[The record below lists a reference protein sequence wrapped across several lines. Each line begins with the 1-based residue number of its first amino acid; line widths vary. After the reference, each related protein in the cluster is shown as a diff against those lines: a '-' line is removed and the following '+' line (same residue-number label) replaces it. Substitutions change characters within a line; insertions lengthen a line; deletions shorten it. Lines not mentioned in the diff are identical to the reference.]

1 MEVGRQ
7 WRRCARGNDVVVSGA
22 TRRVSHNSRP
32 LAPPPPLPP
41 QQAPRCSPRTPPSPP
56 PQREH
61 WHQLMHA
68 YLSVPWLHPCRI
80 RQRSEPPDTDDGPR
94 SPSCASTVIAHSRQ
108 DKEGS
113 EGGEES
119 TGGSA
124 LLARQCDF
132 RRHAEGVDELC
143 KKMRAMDGCVFVE
156 SRLAGPVRPLALIGP
171 VRNTHWLHK
180 GAHHLISRLLPLPR
194 LCRRGR
200 WRGPCGCIAA
210 TPGSAPNGQHH
221 CMGGHGSHCIV

>member
-32 LAPPPPLPP
+32 LAPPPLLPP

-94 SPSCASTVIAHSRQ
+94 SPSCASTVIAHSRR

-132 RRHAEGVDELC
+132 RRHAGGVDGTMQEDESDGW
-143 KKMRAMDGCVFVE
+143 MRFCRK
-156 SRLAGPVRPLALIGP
+156 SIG
-171 VRNTHWLHK
+171 RSCSTSGSDRACTEHHWLHK
-180 GAHHLISRLLPLPR
+180 GVHHLISRLLPLPR

-210 TPGSAPNGQHH
+210 TPGSASNGQHH